1 MKGNTKF
8 IIVGALVTLAAIIL
22 VGSISTR
29 DAQAD
34 QGEQAQ
40 ARPVSVAIASR
51 GPIANEV
58 TLSGEFRPFQEVDVH
73 AKVAGYIRKIAVDV
87 GDRVQEGQT
96 LATLEV
102 PELQAEALG
111 AEASIRRSEDAIR
124 RSESEVE
131 RARSAHAARH
141 AAYTRLKQASEQRPG
156 LIAEQELDDALAKDK
171 EAEANVKAAEAA
183 HAEARNQMNI
193 AEASRKQ
200 LAAMESYTRITAPF
214 AGVITKRYAD
224 TGALI
229 QAGTASNTQA
239 MPLVR
244 LAQADKFRL
253 TLPVPESAVPLV
265 HLGSSVQVRVPA
277 LNHTFEGKVARFA
290 DSLDQQTRT
299 MQTEVDVQNTDGSL
313 VQGMYAEVSLVLA
326 QKNDAL
332 SIPVEAVSRN
342 GSEAT
347 VLLVGPGD
355 RIQQRTIQFGL
366 ESAHRLEVVSG
377 LKPGDR
383 VVIGSRSQ
391 FRPGDQVTPRPMGVA
406 AKQAE
411 GGA

>member
-277 LNHTFEGKVARFA
+277 LNHTFEGEVARFA